1 MTTPVKHRI
10 AIIGCGGVSEM
21 HFRGYLAHD
30 DRIDIVAAVD
40 PSSDRR
46 QWVTDTFGISSTFAS
61 IGDALAGADF
71 DVAVVCTPSHVRLEA
86 VEQLAAAGK
95 HLFVEKPLADSVAS
109 AMKIVDVADR
119 AGVTLA
125 VDQNFR
131 YHYAFGHARDAI
143 RQGRIGQVLSID
155 HRELMWREVTGWRA
169 EQKHHALSVMGVHW
183 LDGFRFILDRDAD
196 WLVATTH
203 RSAAMEAAGE
213 TDASIHVRFGDVGV
227 NYSQSFSSR
236 VERIETIVIGETGTL
251 LFDYNH
257 LEIHAASGTETVL
270 NPWAGEGKPESAF
283 LGLDDL
289 LTAIEAGGQ
298 PPNSGTDN
306 LRTLSLLEAAYAAST
321 SGDVIRFNEGVL
333 S

>member
-1 MTTPVKHRI
+1 MTGITRHRI

-21 HFRGYLAHD
+21 HFRGYLAHK
-30 DRIDIVAAVD
+30 DRIQIVAAVD
-40 PSSDRR
+40 PSVDRQ
-46 QWVTDTFGISSTFAS
+46 QWVTATFGISSTFAS
-61 IGDALAGADF
+61 IADALAGADF

-95 HLFVEKPLADSVAS
+95 HVFVEKPLADSVAS
-109 AMKIVDVADR
+109 AIQIVEVAER

-143 RQGRIGQVLSID
+143 RDGRIGRVVSMD

-169 EQKHHALSVMGVHW
+169 EQAHHALSVMGVHW
-183 LDGFRFILDRDAD
+183 LDGFRFILDRQAD
-196 WLVATTH
+196 WLVGTTH
-203 RSAAMEAAGE
+203 RSAAMDATGE

-236 VERIETIVIGETGTL
+236 VERVETIVIGEEGTL
-251 LFDYNH
+251 VFDYDH
-257 LEIHAASGTETVL
+257 LEIHTANGTEIIQ
-270 NPWAGEGKPESAF
+270 NAWAGDGKPESAF
-283 LGLDDL
+283 LGLNDL

-298 PPNSGTDN
+298 PSNSGTDN
-306 LRTLSLLEAAYAAST
+306 IRTLSLLEAAYVSAAT
-321 SGDVIRFNEGVL
+321 GDLVRFTEGVL